1 MANQQEKPLAWLG
14 SSKKDL
20 LALPTDIRK
29 FFGHALD
36 FAQRGGQHDAA
47 KVLKGFGGA
56 GVLEVIEDGQGGTY
70 RAVYT
75 VKFREAVFVL
85 HVFQKKS
92 KSGIATPKPDMDIIR
107 ERLKI
112 AERLAQEM
120 HDEKTDD

>member
-1 MANQQEKPLAWLG
+1 MKNTTNTPLAWLG

-20 LALPTDIRK
+20 MALPLEVRK

-36 FAQRGGQHDAA
+36 FAQRGDRHDAA

-56 GVLEVIEDGQGGTY
+56 GVLEVVEDDQGGTY

-75 VKFREAVFVL
+75 VKFKAAVFVL

-92 KSGIATPKPDMDIIR
+92 KSGIATPKPDLDIIR
-107 ERLKI
+107 DRLKV
-112 AERLAQEM
+112 AEQLAREM
-120 HDEKTDD
+120 KNE

>member
-1 MANQQEKPLAWLG
+1 METQPEKPLAWVG

-20 LALPTDIRK
+20 MSLPLEVRK

-36 FAQRGGQHDAA
+36 FAQHGEQHDAT

-56 GVLEVIEDGQGGTY
+56 GVLEIVDDDQGGTY

-75 VKFREAVFVL
+75 VKFEEAVFVL

-92 KSGIATPKPDMDIIR
+92 RRGIATPKPDMDIIR
-107 ERLKI
+107 ERLKA
-112 AERLAQEM
+112 AERIAKEM
-120 HDEKTDD
+120 RHEQTND

>member
-1 MANQQEKPLAWLG
+1 MANQKEKPLAWLG

-20 LALPTDIRK
+20 MALPVVVRK

-36 FAQRGGQHDAA
+36 FAQRGEQHDAV

-56 GVLEVIEDGQGGTY
+56 GVLEIVGNEQGGTY

-75 VKFREAVFVL
+75 VKFEIAVFVL

-107 ERLKI
+107 ERLKV
-112 AERLAQEM
+112 AEKFSQEM
-120 HDEKTDD
+120 LDE